1 MRRHRRR
8 PRFPLPAGS
17 AMEVMAVTAS
27 ASRFSCLMRRATGV
41 MYRTLSSFPN
51 SCVEILKTGTMDGRW
66 SQKIGNRQSEAQ
78 SVLSPRAETR
88 QYEFAAFLGG
98 AIHRDES
105 AKFVVVG
112 GGGGERQ
119 KKIIDVRCSRVAR

>member
-1 MRRHRRR
+1 
-8 PRFPLPAGS
+8 
-17 AMEVMAVTAS
+17 
-27 ASRFSCLMRRATGV
+27 
-41 MYRTLSSFPN
+41 
-51 SCVEILKTGTMDGRW
+51 MDGKW
-66 SQKIGNRQSEAQ
+66 SQKTGNRQSEAQ
-78 SVLSPRAETR
+78 SVLSPLAETR

-112 GGGGERQ
+112 GGGGGGGERQ